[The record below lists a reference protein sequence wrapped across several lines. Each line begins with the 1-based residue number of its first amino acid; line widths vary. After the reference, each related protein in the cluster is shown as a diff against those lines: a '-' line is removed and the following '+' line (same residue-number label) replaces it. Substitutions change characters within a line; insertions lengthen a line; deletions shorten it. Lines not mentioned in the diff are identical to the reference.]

1 MSYDIKELDI
11 NEGTLI
17 GDIAKKYPSIREFLI
32 ELSPKFEKLK
42 NPILFKAMSSKATIA
57 LVSEKSGFEVEDL
70 INMIKK
76 HIEDKNI

>member
-1 MSYDIKELDI
+1 MSYDIKEFDI
-11 NEGTLI
+11 NEQTLI

-57 LVSEKSGFEVEDL
+57 LVSEKSGFEVKDL
-70 INMIKK
+70 IDMITN
-76 HIEDKNI
+76 HIKEKSI